1 MNNLNLYEEIM
12 TVAAARIERGLI
24 KKVGDE
30 MKRNWDRPSL
40 DSRERI
46 FVLARDANQEYL
58 ALWQR
63 RETVNERLEVAKV
76 EVK

>member
-30 MKRNWDRPSL
+30 MKRNWG
-40 DSRERI
+40 
-46 FVLARDANQEYL
+46 
-58 ALWQR
+58 R
-63 RETVNERLEVAKV
+63 RWIHGNGFLYWRVMPTRNIWPCGSAGKLSMSGWK
-76 EVK
+76 